1 MNDFFSFLLTS
12 FLHVFNI
19 SKFQHNTIINMNDV
33 NIHKLQIK
41 IFITLFFFSIL
52 FHIKNRKKFI
62 FFSFLHLANIKMDE
76 TRSKTNKKMKKILK
90 NDLKKQYKEFTEY
103 DPVLVHRDYIEDT
116 INILNNFTLL
126 TPAKE

>member
-1 MNDFFSFLLTS
+1 
-12 FLHVFNI
+12 
-19 SKFQHNTIINMNDV
+19 
-33 NIHKLQIK
+33 
-41 IFITLFFFSIL
+41 
-52 FHIKNRKKFI
+52 
-62 FFSFLHLANIKMDE
+62 MDE